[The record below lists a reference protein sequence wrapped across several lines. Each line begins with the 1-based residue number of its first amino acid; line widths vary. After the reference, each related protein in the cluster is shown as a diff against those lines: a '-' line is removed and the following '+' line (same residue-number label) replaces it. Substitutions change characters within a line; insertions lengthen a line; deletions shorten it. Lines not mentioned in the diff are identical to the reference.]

1 LRGEAGYS
9 DARYRAIELQL
20 DGLSTELSVT
30 SLPDIFRFKA
40 GGSRSVRGY
49 SFESLSNN
57 GIGSNNVITAS
68 AEVEMLFRPNWS
80 AAAFMDTGNAF
91 NDWGEMELKTG
102 IGLGVRWYT
111 LIGAIRLDIAHP
123 LDLDGDPWRVHFTIG
138 TPLL

>member
-1 LRGEAGYS
+1 V
-9 DARYRAIELQL
+9 L
-20 DGLSTELSVT
+20 DIDLPLEGGLNADLSVT
-30 SLPDIFRFKA
+30 RLPVLYRFKA

-80 AAAFMDTGNAF
+80 AAVFVDSGNAF
-91 NDWGEMELKTG
+91 NDWGDIELKSG
-102 IGLGVRWYT
+102 VGLGLRWYS
-111 LIGAIRLDIAHP
+111 IVGAMRLDIAHP
-123 LDLDGDPWRVHFTIG
+123 LDIEGDPWRLHFTIG